1 MIGEQ
6 PWIGLDV
13 GERRI
18 GIALSDAL
26 GLTAQPHSVLQ
37 RRNEEADLEALVRL
51 AEERNV
57 RGFVLGLPRRTGGEE
72 GPEVAKIRKFGQCL
86 HEESQLPVEWYD
98 ERFSTVI
105 AERALQEQGI
115 KGKARRQRV
124 DQVAAAIILQDFLDR
139 RRRNV

>member
-1 MIGEQ
+1 MIQEQ

-26 GLTAQPHSVLQ
+26 GLTAQPHSVLE
-37 RRNEEADLEALVRL
+37 RRDIESDLTALVQL
-51 AEERNV
+51 AAERNA
-57 RGFVLGLPRRTGGEE
+57 RGFVLGLPRRTGGNE
-72 GPEVAKIRKFGQCL
+72 GPEVAKVKAFGRRL
-86 HEESQLPVEWYD
+86 HEQSQLPVEWYD

-115 KGKARRQRV
+115 RGRARRQRV

-139 RRRNV
+139 RRNNG

>member
-1 MIGEQ
+1 MFQER

-26 GLTAQPHSVLQ
+26 GVTAQPHSVLQ
-37 RRNEEADLEALVRL
+37 RRDLKSDLSALVQL
-51 AEERNV
+51 AAERNAC
-57 RGFVLGLPRRTGGEE
+57 GFVVGLPRRTGGEE
-72 GPEVAKIRKFGQCL
+72 GPEVAKIKEFGRRLQ
-86 HEESQLPVEWYD
+86 EQSRLPVEWYD

-115 KGKARRQRV
+115 KGRARRQRV

-139 RRRNV
+139 RRNNG

>member
-1 MIGEQ
+1 MLQER

-18 GIALSDAL
+18 GIAVSDSL
-26 GLTAQPHSVLQ
+26 GLTAQPYSVLQ
-37 RRNEEADLEALVRL
+37 RRNLESDLSALVQL
-51 AEERNV
+51 AAERNAH
-57 RGFVLGLPRRTGGEE
+57 GFVLGLPRRTGGEE
-72 GPEVAKIRKFGQCL
+72 GPEVAKIKEFGRLLQQQ
-86 HEESQLPVEWYD
+86 SQLPVEWYD

-115 KGKARRQRV
+115 RGRARRQRV

-139 RRRNV
+139 RRKHV